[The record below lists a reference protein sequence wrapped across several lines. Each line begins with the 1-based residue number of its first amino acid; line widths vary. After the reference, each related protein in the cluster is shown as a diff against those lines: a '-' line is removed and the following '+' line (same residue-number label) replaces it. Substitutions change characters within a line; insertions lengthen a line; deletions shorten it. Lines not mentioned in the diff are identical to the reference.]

1 MEHFEI
7 DGWFISPDD
16 TVFGTT
22 VDLVRLGQPSLALNV
37 SFIPGADGNWEAV
50 TYSLTSFMY

>member
-1 MEHFEI
+1 MSPCQTLTVTWFDRTRIASMEHFEI

-22 VDLVRLGQPSLALNV
+22 VDLVRLGQPRCRS
-37 SFIPGADGNWEAV
+37 
-50 TYSLTSFMY
+50 T